1 VPPLDAGA
9 ASATPTSTMDR
20 EAEVA

>member
-1 VPPLDAGA
+1 MPPPDAGA
-9 ASATPTSTMDR
+9 ASATPSSAIDR